1 MKISGFKIKNFKNK
15 VNALTLFMLVL
26 LFTSVFFFP
35 AFRADDGQDVATSM
49 AQYILDGGATKQI
62 NNMIGGDPNSL
73 EYKIFNTFVKDQ
85 GQHTFWDP
93 VNGYSISG
101 GTFSNAVKG
110 LTTAMQAFAGVYLA
124 VIIISELF
132 TSVMS
137 GRDPIEGICQAF
149 FQVGVGGIMIVN
161 APYIISLL
169 ISIGVELINSA
180 STINSGI
187 LGSKNG
193 STVSAK
199 DILDIIVGE
208 GGYDMTLA
216 EGKHGL
222 DLVGAYIR
230 MFGMQAKCICTLI
243 VPWIGAVIATGV
255 SFFLIIQVCI
265 EVALRKVL
273 VPFAIVD
280 IYKEGIRSPGI
291 RYMKK
296 ILVSVLK
303 IMMIVVISKL
313 TAGLSAL
320 LVTNLEGNVLIGLAM
335 MVIAQFSAIGV
346 MFKGGDYVSDA
357 LNVN

>member
-1 MKISGFKIKNFKNK
+1 MKILGFKIKNFKNK
-15 VNALTLFMLVL
+15 VNALTLFALVL
-26 LFTSVFFFP
+26 LFTSIIFFP
-35 AFRADDGQDVATSM
+35 TFSAKDQDVATSM
-49 AQYILDGGATKQI
+49 AQYILDGGATKMI
-62 NNMIGGDPNSL
+62 NNMVGGDPNSL
-73 EYKIFNTFVKDQ
+73 EYKIFEVFVKDK
-85 GQHTFWDP
+85 GQHTYWDP
-93 VNGYSISG
+93 QNGTSLSG
-101 GTFSNAVKG
+101 GVFSSAVKG
-110 LTTAMQAFAGVYLA
+110 LTTVMQAFAGVYLA

-137 GRDPIEGICQAF
+137 GRDPFEGVCQAF
-149 FQVGVGGIMIVN
+149 FQIGVGGIMIVN

-169 ISIGVELINSA
+169 ISVGVDLINSA
-180 STINSGI
+180 NTISSNV
-187 LGSKNG
+187 LGSG
-193 STVSAK
+193 TGEAISAK
-199 DILDIIVGE
+199 KILDIIVG
-208 GGYDMTLA
+208 GDGYDMDLA
-216 EGKHGL
+216 EGKKGL
-222 DLVGAYIR
+222 DKIIAEIQ
-230 MFGMQAKCICTLI
+230 MAGMQIKCVATLI

-255 SFFLIIQVCI
+255 SLFLIIQVCI

-273 VPFAIVD
+273 VPFAVVD

-313 TAGLSAL
+313 TAGLSTL
-320 LVTNLEGNVLIGLAM
+320 LVTNLKDNVLIGLAM